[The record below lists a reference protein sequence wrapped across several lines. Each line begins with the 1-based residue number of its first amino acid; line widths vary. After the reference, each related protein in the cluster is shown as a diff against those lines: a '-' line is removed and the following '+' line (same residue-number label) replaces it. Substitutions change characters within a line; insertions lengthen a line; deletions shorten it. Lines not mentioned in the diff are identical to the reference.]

1 MAGRERSLP
10 PRLRRPLHQ
19 LCDYTQ
25 NAPGRHAR
33 RAMALVE
40 RHRLAGTGLG
50 WMDVHL
56 LASTLLG
63 HARLWSLDR
72 PLRNAA
78 DRLGCGPA
86 P

>member
-1 MAGRERSLP
+1 
-10 PRLRRPLHQ
+10 
-19 LCDYTQ
+19 
-25 NAPGRHAR
+25 
-33 RAMALVE
+33 MALVE